1 MSSEASIGRPK
12 RIGETWIAWLARNFD
27 NSYIL
32 RLNKDEVQLDDAHKR
47 TFMLSNVLKNAP
59 SFDSHNEPNLTNLLV
74 KANDETTKV
83 EELKMLN
90 DVVTEPLLDLDKC
103 SLSELITILQ
113 KFAKDPSINA
123 NQAGFGSYIAN
134 HVLKEKIDRY
144 NKESMIPPKLGD
156 LWTPK
161 IQITI
166 GKVTWHAILDLGS
179 SVSALSKEL
188 YTMLEL
194 PTMEKC
200 NVDLLLADDSTKHAL
215 GRVDNVMVELHMT
228 FVPVDFIIMDMGSKS
243 SNSIILGRPFLRTT
257 CAIIDSKEGNVRFQ
271 FPHKKC
277 MEHFP
282 RKKEAPPKCPHTLH
296 PS

>member
-1 MSSEASIGRPK
+1 MQIGR
-12 RIGETWIAWLARNFD
+12 IN
-27 NSYIL
+27 
-32 RLNKDEVQLDDAHKR
+32 AHKR
-47 TFMLSNVLKNAP
+47 TSMLSNVLKSAA
-59 SFDSHNEPNLTNLLV
+59 SFDSYHKPNLSDLLV
-74 KANDETTKV
+74 NTMDEITKV

-90 DVVTEPLLDLDKC
+90 YVVTEPLLDLDKC

-113 KFAKDPSINA
+113 KSAKDPSINA

-166 GKVTWHAILDLGS
+166 RKFTWHAILDLGS
-179 SVSALSKEL
+179 SVFALSKEL

-215 GRVDNVMVELHMT
+215 GRVDNVMVE
-228 FVPVDFIIMDMGSKS
+228 
-243 SNSIILGRPFLRTT
+243 
-257 CAIIDSKEGNVRFQ
+257 
-271 FPHKKC
+271 
-277 MEHFP
+277 
-282 RKKEAPPKCPHTLH
+282 
-296 PS
+296 